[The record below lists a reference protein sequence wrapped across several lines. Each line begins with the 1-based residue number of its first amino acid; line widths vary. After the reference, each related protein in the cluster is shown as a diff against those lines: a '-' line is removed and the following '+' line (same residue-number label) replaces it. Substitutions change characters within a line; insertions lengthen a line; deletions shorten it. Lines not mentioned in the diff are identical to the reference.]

1 MSGLYL
7 NVKDFQD
14 IDRAL
19 DALDQ
24 AEVLYDPRGGTSAD
38 NLVVVKFT
46 CDNWEA
52 LEKFLRCAPDTD
64 DLRQWMGVKN
74 D

>member
-7 NVKDFQD
+7 NMDDFQN
-14 IDRAL
+14 IDQAI

-24 AEVLYDPRGGTSAD
+24 AEILYDPRGGTSAD

-46 CDNWEA
+46 CDSWGA

-64 DLRQWMGVKN
+64 DLRQWMETKN
-74 D
+74 G

>member
-1 MSGLYL
+1 MSGPYL

-19 DALDQ
+19 DALDE

-52 LEKFLRCAPDTD
+52 LENFLRCAPDTD
-64 DLRQWMGVKN
+64 DLKQWMETKN
-74 D
+74 G